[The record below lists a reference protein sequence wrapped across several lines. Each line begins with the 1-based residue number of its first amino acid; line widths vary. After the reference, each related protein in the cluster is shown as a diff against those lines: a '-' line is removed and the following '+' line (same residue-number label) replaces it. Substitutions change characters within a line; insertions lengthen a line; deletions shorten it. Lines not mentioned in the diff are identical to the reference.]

1 MVMGHGEHVTDLD
14 AHPFGSYQPTSVEA
28 GLIALGRRLPPTWA
42 GKRTASFIRSALRRL
57 RSDPLDLEV
66 IGQKMRLYAGN
77 NACEKRLIVTPQ
89 FFDPLELSFLKAR
102 LHPTFVFL
110 DIGSNVGAYSIFVA
124 LNAGVGARVVAID
137 PNAIVLRRL
146 QFNAAANGL
155 SNIQTVQAAIAGE
168 DGEMEF
174 ALEESNMGGSSLQL
188 GRDARGGKTI
198 FKVPVKTLN
207 SVVSEAG
214 IEHVDAVKIDV
225 EGFEDQVLVPY
236 LSAVPRA
243 LYPKAVIL
251 EANIDSWDSDL
262 LGALT
267 KAGYRTSDNLAQ
279 NGIFVLSD

>member
-1 MVMGHGEHVTDLD
+1 
-14 AHPFGSYQPTSVEA
+14 
-28 GLIALGRRLPPTWA
+28 
-42 GKRTASFIRSALRRL
+42 
-57 RSDPLDLEV
+57 
-66 IGQKMRLYAGN
+66 
-77 NACEKRLIVTPQ
+77 
-89 FFDPLELSFLKAR
+89 
-102 LHPTFVFL
+102 
-110 DIGSNVGAYSIFVA
+110 
-124 LNAGVGARVVAID
+124 
-137 PNAIVLRRL
+137 
-146 QFNAAANGL
+146 
-155 SNIQTVQAAIAGE
+155 
-168 DGEMEF
+168 
-174 ALEESNMGGSSLQL
+174 
-188 GRDARGGKTI
+188 
-198 FKVPVKTLN
+198 VPVKTLN